1 MKKDAALQLLRT
13 AVGTSKVNF
22 REGQWEAIDALVNEG
37 QKLLVVQRT
46 GWGKSSVYFVA
57 TRILRDRGA
66 GPTII
71 ISPLL
76 ALMRNQIEAA
86 ERLGIS
92 AVTINS
98 SNPNDWESIRK
109 KLVANEVDAI
119 LISPERLANE
129 TFMTE
134 FLQPVAGSI
143 GLMVVDE
150 AHCISDWGHDFRPD
164 YRRLVSILQQ
174 MPPKAPVLGTTATAN
189 DRVVEDI
196 LTQLGD
202 IAVLRGSLVRESLVL
217 QTIKLPDQASRLAW
231 LAEYIP
237 NLQGTGIIYVLT
249 KRDANLVSRWLQEN
263 GIDAQAYFSGIEA
276 DGFEDSNSYRMHLE
290 TQLLNNE
297 LKALVATIALG
308 MGYDK
313 PDLGFVVHYQAPGSI
328 VGYYQ
333 QIGRAGRA
341 IDQAFG
347 VLLSGRED
355 TEIHQFF
362 RRSAFPKESDVDD
375 ILEILEEH
383 DGLSVPKMETELNLR
398 RGQIQQAL
406 KFLSVE
412 SPSPVIKEGPKW
424 KRTPVEYALPQ
435 ERIDRLTNMRES
447 EWEEVRGYIDSKT
460 CLMNYLQEAL
470 DDQVSGPCMKCEI
483 CSGEEPIPSAVAD
496 DMILKAQEF
505 LHHTEMPIKTK
516 VQVPAGAMPIYG
528 FSGNLPQDL
537 RAEEGRVLSRW
548 GDAVY
553 GRWVADDKHN
563 NHFRDELV
571 QAVAEMI
578 EMRWK
583 PQPAPT
589 WLTCVPSL
597 KHHQLVPDFAARLAQ
612 ALDLPFIPCITKT
625 EHNEAQKAQ
634 QNKFHQYHNLD
645 GAFAITD
652 DVEEGSL
659 LLVDDIFDSGCTM
672 TIIAALLRQAES
684 GPVFPVALADAGAS
698 G

>member
-1 MKKDAALQLLRT
+1 MDRDAALQLLRT
-13 AVGTSKVNF
+13 AVGSQEIEF
-22 REGQWEAIDALVNEG
+22 REGQWEAIDALVNKS

-98 SNPNDWESIRK
+98 SNPDDWEVIREQ
-109 KLVANEVDAI
+109 LIANHVDAM

-129 TFMTE
+129 TFMAE

-174 MPPKAPVLGTTATAN
+174 MPPNAPILGTTATAN
-189 DRVVEDI
+189 DRVVEDV

-202 IAVLRGSLVRESLVL
+202 IAVLRGTLVRESLVL
-217 QTIKLPDQASRLAW
+217 QTIRLPDQASRLAW
-231 LAEYIP
+231 LSENIP
-237 NLQGTGIIYVLT
+237 HMQGTGIIYVLT
-249 KRDANLVSRWLQEN
+249 KRDAKLVARWLQEN
-263 GIDAQAYFSGIEA
+263 GINAQAYFSGIEA
-276 DGFEDSNSYRMHLE
+276 DGFDDSNSYRIHLE
-290 TQLLNNE
+290 TQLLHNE
-297 LKALVATIALG
+297 LEVLVATTALG

-313 PDLGFVVHYQAPGSI
+313 PDLGFVIHYQAPGSI

-333 QIGRAGRA
+333 QVGRAGRA
-341 IDQAFG
+341 IERAYG
-347 VLLSGRED
+347 ILLSGRED
-355 TEIHQFF
+355 AEIHQFF
-362 RRSAFPKESDVDD
+362 RRSAFPKESDVEQ
-375 ILEILEEH
+375 ILEALERH
-383 DGLSVPKMETELNLR
+383 DGLSVRMLERELNLR
-398 RGQIQQAL
+398 HGQIQQAL

-412 SPSPVIKEGPKW
+412 SPSPVIKEGSKW
-424 KRTPVEYALPQ
+424 NRTPVAYSLPR
-435 ERIDRLTNMRES
+435 ERIDRLTNLRER
-447 EWEEVRGYIDSKT
+447 EWEEVQGYIDSKS

-470 DDQVSGPCMKCEI
+470 DDQVSGPCMNCEI
-483 CSGEEPIPSAVAD
+483 CICEEPIPSAVTD
-496 DMILKAQEF
+496 DMVFQAHEF
-505 LHHTEMPIKTK
+505 LHHTEMPLKTK
-516 VQVPAGAMPIYG
+516 VQVPAGAMPTYG
-528 FSGNLPQDL
+528 FSGNLPQVL

-578 EMRWK
+578 DMRWQ

-589 WLTCVPSL
+589 WVTCVPSL
-597 KHHQLVPDFAARLAQ
+597 RHHELVPDYAARLAQ
-612 ALDLPFIPCITKT
+612 ALGLPFIPCITKT
-625 EHNEAQKAQ
+625 AQNEAQKAQ

-652 DVEEGSL
+652 DVEEGSV

-672 TIIAALLRQAES
+672 TIIAALLRQADS
-684 GPVFPVALADAGAS
+684 GPVFPVALADAGTS

>member
-1 MKKDAALQLLRT
+1 MDQEAALQLLRT
-13 AVGTSKVNF
+13 AVGDAKVEF
-22 REGQWEAIDALVNEG
+22 REGQWEAIDGLVNDG
-37 QKLLVVQRT
+37 KKLLVVQRT

-57 TRILRDRGA
+57 TRILRNGGA

-76 ALMRNQIEAA
+76 ALMRNQVEAA

-98 SNPNDWESIRK
+98 SNPEDWESIRK

-134 FLQPVAGSI
+134 FLQPVASSI

-164 YRRLVSILQQ
+164 YRRLVNILQQ
-174 MPPKAPVLGTTATAN
+174 MPPKAPILGTTATAN
-189 DRVVEDI
+189 DRVVEDV

-217 QTIKLPDQASRLAW
+217 QTIRLPDQASRLAW
-231 LAEYIP
+231 LAERIP

-249 KRDANLVSRWLQEN
+249 KRDAKLVARWLQEN
-263 GIDAQAYFSGIEA
+263 GVDALAYFSGIEA
-276 DGFEDSNSYRMHLE
+276 DDFEDSNSYRIHLE
-290 TQLLNNE
+290 TQLLNNK
-297 LKALVATIALG
+297 LKALVATTALG

-313 PDLGFVVHYQAPGSI
+313 PDLGFVIHYQAPGSI

-333 QIGRAGRA
+333 QVGRAGRA
-341 IDQAFG
+341 IEQAYG
-347 VLLSGRED
+347 ILLSGSED

-362 RRSAFPKESDVDD
+362 RRSAFPKESDVDEL
-375 ILEILEEH
+375 LEGLEEH
-383 DGLSVPKMETELNLR
+383 DGLSVPMLERELNLR
-398 RGQIQQAL
+398 RGQIQHAL

-412 SPSPVIKEGPKW
+412 SPSPIIKEGPRW
-424 KRTPVEYALPQ
+424 KRTPVEYSLPQ
-435 ERIDRLTNMRES
+435 ERIDRLTNLRES
-447 EWEEVRGYIDSKT
+447 EWEEVQGYIDSKS

-483 CSGEEPIPSAVAD
+483 CCGEEPIPSAVTD
-496 DMILKAQEF
+496 DMIFQAQEF

-516 VQVPAGAMPIYG
+516 VQVPAGAMPAYG

-553 GRWVADDKHN
+553 GRWVADDKHG

-578 EMRWK
+578 GMRWQ
-583 PQPAPT
+583 PEPAPT
-589 WLTCVPSL
+589 WITCVPSL
-597 KHHQLVPDFAARLAQ
+597 EHHQLVPDFAARLAQ
-612 ALDLPFIPCITKT
+612 TLELPFVPCITKT
-625 EHNEAQKAQ
+625 AHNEAQKAQ

-652 DVEEGSL
+652 DVQEGPV

-672 TIIAALLRQAES
+672 TIIAALLLQAES